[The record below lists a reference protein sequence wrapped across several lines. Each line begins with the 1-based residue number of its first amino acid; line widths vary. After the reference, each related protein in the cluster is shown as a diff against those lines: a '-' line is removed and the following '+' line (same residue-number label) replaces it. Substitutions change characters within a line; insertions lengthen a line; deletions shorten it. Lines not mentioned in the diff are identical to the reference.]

1 MTDLKFHFDPEK
13 YTVTMKVLV
22 NYKYIGPDKKTK
34 RRVSLHDEQV
44 GRHVWSQCFG
54 ATAAII
60 VPVSWGL
67 FFLYR
72 WH

>member
-1 MTDLKFHFDPEK
+1 
-13 YTVTMKVLV
+13 MKVLV

-60 VPVSWGL
+60 VLVSWGL